1 MHKYYWLKLHRDF
14 MKRHDIRILKAMPNG
29 KDYVLFYMT
38 LLLESIDHQG
48 ELRFNALI
56 PYDEAML
63 STVTDT
69 NVDVVR
75 SAIKILKSM
84 NLIEI
89 WDDGTI
95 YINETKKMLG
105 ENSSERVRRFREK
118 QKTKEIGNVSRNV
131 TETKNVTDIDKEIE
145 IELDKEL
152 KPNVQFEQFW
162 NAYPKKIGKDKCKR
176 WFIQNKVDHRF
187 LQNMIQAIDIQKK
200 SQQWIKENG
209 QFIPNPYT
217 WLNQGRW
224 QDEITQSR
232 WDMIEGEF

>member
-1 MHKYYWLKLHRDF
+1 MQKYYWLKLHRDF

-48 ELRFNALI
+48 ELRFNELI

-105 ENSSERVRRFREK
+105 ENSTERVRRFREK
-118 QKTKEIGNVSRNV
+118 QKVKEIGNVSRNV
-131 TETKNVTDIDKEIE
+131 TETENVTDIEIE
-145 IELDKEL
+145 IELELDKEL

-162 NAYPKKIGKDKCKR
+162 KAYPKKIGKDKCFR
-176 WFIQNKVDHRF
+176 WFNQNKVDHKL
-187 LQNMIQAIDIQKK
+187 LQSMIQAIQTQKK
-200 SQQWIKENG
+200 TQQWIKENG
-209 QFIPNPYT
+209 QFIPHPYT

-224 QDEITQSR
+224 QDEVEQSR
-232 WDMIEGEF
+232 WDMIEGDF

>member
-1 MHKYYWLKLHRDF
+1 MQKYYWLKLHRDF

-48 ELRFNALI
+48 ELRFNELI

-105 ENSSERVRRFREK
+105 ENSTERVRRFREK
-118 QKTKEIGNVSRNV
+118 QKVKEIGNVSRNV
-131 TETKNVTDIDKEIE
+131 TETENVTDIDIEIE
-145 IELDKEL
+145 LELDKEL

-162 NAYPKKIGKDKCKR
+162 KAYPKKIGKDKCFR
-176 WFIQNKVDHRF
+176 WFNQNKVDHKL
-187 LQNMIQAIDIQKK
+187 LQSMIQAIQTQKK
-200 SQQWIKENG
+200 TQQWIKENG
-209 QFIPNPYT
+209 QFIPHPYT

-224 QDEITQSR
+224 QDEVEQSR
-232 WDMIEGEF
+232 WDMIEGDF